1 MISIQNMTTLL
12 PHESLDFL
20 ISRGMRFPDLF
31 FLNQPNPHPKY
42 PLPTRW
48 APQNQWN
55 TWGWNGA
62 ITPVNRP
69 KKWVSGG
76 EIPLLGVVTLFIIFI
91 AGSGARTCLMHCW
104 EVLPSIS
111 TMNVKGW
118 TRGKFP
124 RSFSRDDRFLSLNKR
139 EVEVDSLRQRPFQ
152 MQPQQKTVIGFHR
165 SSLQRVNLLQELKKV
180 TLEKRD
186 VTSWSDK

>member
-20 ISRGMRFPDLF
+20 ISRGVRFPDLF

-55 TWGWNGA
+55 TWGWNGV

-69 KKWVSGG
+69 QKMGKWGWNTPLRSCNLIYNIYSWIRG
-76 EIPLLGVVTLFIIFI
+76 PYLPYALLGGTTKHLHHERQ
-91 AGSGARTCLMHCW
+91 ALNAW
-104 EVLPSIS
+104 EVSQEFLAGRSVS
-111 TMNVKGW
+111 VTQQ
-118 TRGKFP
+118 TRGWSWLSKTKTFSNATPTKNSDWFP
-124 RSFSRDDRFLSLNKR
+124 SK
-139 EVEVDSLRQRPFQ
+139 
-152 MQPQQKTVIGFHR
+152 
-165 SSLQRVNLLQELKKV
+165 
-180 TLEKRD
+180 
-186 VTSWSDK
+186 